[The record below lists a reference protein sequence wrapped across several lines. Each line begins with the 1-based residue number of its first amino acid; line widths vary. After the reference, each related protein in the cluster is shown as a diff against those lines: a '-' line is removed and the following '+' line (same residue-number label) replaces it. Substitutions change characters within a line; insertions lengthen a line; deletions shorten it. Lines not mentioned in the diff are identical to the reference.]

1 MTMAMANNDHVS
13 DLLTRLRNAQQ
24 ARFDQMEIPSTNIL
38 QGITQILKE
47 EGFIKGYRVVTEKNV
62 SRLRIA
68 LKSAPATGYAIKG
81 IRRMSRP
88 GRRLYVGKDEI
99 PTVKNGF
106 GIAIVSPSRGVM
118 AGGKAKKV
126 SLGGEPLCE
135 IWQAV
140 PGVFP

>member
-1 MTMAMANNDHVS
+1 MANNDHVS

-24 ARFDQMEIPSTNIL
+24 ARCEQMEIPSTNIL
-38 QGITQILKE
+38 QGITQ
-47 EGFIKGYRVVTEKNV
+47 FIKGYRVVTEKNA

-68 LKSAPATGYAIKG
+68 LKSTPETGYAIKG

-106 GIAIVSPSRGVM
+106 GIAIVSTSRGVM
-118 AGGKAKKV
+118 TGEKAKKL
-126 SLGGEPLCE
+126 SIGGELLCE
-135 IWQAV
+135 IW
-140 PGVFP
+140 